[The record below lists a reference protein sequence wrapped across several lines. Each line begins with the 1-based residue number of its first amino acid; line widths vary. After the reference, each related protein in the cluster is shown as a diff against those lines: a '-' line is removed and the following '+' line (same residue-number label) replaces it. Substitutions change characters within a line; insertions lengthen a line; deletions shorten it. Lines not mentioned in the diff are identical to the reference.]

1 MRKYLSKLYYILWAM
16 FIALWVI
23 FTANGGI
30 SQWQQWL
37 DLKGGVRLLYQMDFS
52 QYKKNYKTEAAF
64 NQQRQNVINIVK
76 KNIDGRISKLW
87 VSDYNAK
94 NVVLWGKDY
103 IEVEIW
109 GVKDVEKAKKII
121 WKTVQMTFKV
131 PYEWTI
137 TPEIKAERQLFAEKI
152 LEMVVKNDKNLKDY
166 LPKSVVE
173 NVFWI
178 KLATGEVE
186 AKPRAWNV
194 YSSTIVLSGSD
205 LKNVFWEDISSS
217 LTTWYVFPKLL
228 TWQVKAIN
236 VESHSFETIPS
247 FDIYKFLWK
256 QNNKY
261 IFLKISVAQKPS
273 RVDAK
278 QDGKLLNGE
287 RFSMATVGRAPSWEF
302 AVNVS
307 FDNLWR
313 KMFCSLTKKY
323 LEKPMA
329 IFVWNK
335 LMTDPVI
342 RAEICGWTAQITWN
356 YTSKSANKLADD
368 LNTGAMPVPLKLE
381 NEEKVSPTLWEKALK
396 NALIAAWLWVI
407 LIFILFV
414 VFYWFRY
421 AFVTLASLIIFFI
434 SLWFFIK
441 IFGIV
446 LSLSAIGAILLNIGM
461 AVDANVIIFE
471 RIREELQAG
480 SSFQVALERGY
491 ENSISAIR
499 DGNLTTWLI
508 AFLLFMIWTNIFKG
522 FGTMMIINIFI
533 VLAIMVPSIPGLLI
547 LLRKKD

>member
-194 YSSTIVLSGSD
+194 YPSTIVLSGSD
-205 LKNVFWEDISSS
+205 LKNVFW
-217 LTTWYVFPKLL
+217 
-228 TWQVKAIN
+228 
-236 VESHSFETIPS
+236 
-247 FDIYKFLWK
+247 
-256 QNNKY
+256 
-261 IFLKISVAQKPS
+261 
-273 RVDAK
+273 
-278 QDGKLLNGE
+278 
-287 RFSMATVGRAPSWEF
+287 
-302 AVNVS
+302 
-307 FDNLWR
+307 
-313 KMFCSLTKKY
+313 
-323 LEKPMA
+323 
-329 IFVWNK
+329 
-335 LMTDPVI
+335 
-342 RAEICGWTAQITWN
+342 
-356 YTSKSANKLADD
+356 
-368 LNTGAMPVPLKLE
+368 
-381 NEEKVSPTLWEKALK
+381 
-396 NALIAAWLWVI
+396 
-407 LIFILFV
+407 
-414 VFYWFRY
+414 
-421 AFVTLASLIIFFI
+421 
-434 SLWFFIK
+434 
-441 IFGIV
+441 
-446 LSLSAIGAILLNIGM
+446 
-461 AVDANVIIFE
+461 
-471 RIREELQAG
+471 
-480 SSFQVALERGY
+480 
-491 ENSISAIR
+491 
-499 DGNLTTWLI
+499 
-508 AFLLFMIWTNIFKG
+508 
-522 FGTMMIINIFI
+522 
-533 VLAIMVPSIPGLLI
+533 
-547 LLRKKD
+547 